1 MKMKDRIF
9 APRRTE
15 TLQGGKDAGA
25 QGRPPP
31 SSSAPLLLCC
41 RSVVIV
47 LMVLVGS
54 IWAVRGL
61 ASGGQV
67 DVCRVEGV
75 IGPVISE
82 FIVEAIHQ
90 AVADSAVALI
100 IELDTPGGLDT
111 SMRDIIKEIMASE
124 VPVVVYVS
132 PSGSRAASAGAFVTL
147 AAHIAAMA
155 PGTNIGAAHP
165 VAFGGAKM
173 DSTMAEKIA
182 NDAAAYIKTIAEKR
196 GRNADW
202 AEKAVRE
209 SVSATEQKA
218 LELGVIDLVCR
229 DVPAL
234 LDSLDGRRVVL
245 ASGERVL
252 RTKGAVIKEVSMG
265 FRERLLL
272 AISDPNIAYIL
283 MLLGVYGLIFELS
296 NPGAILPGV
305 IGGISL
311 ILAFFAFQTL
321 SVNYAGMLLILF
333 AVVLFIAEIMTPTYG
348 VLTTGG
354 VIAMVLGS
362 TMLFD
367 ASSPFLK
374 VSWGV
379 ILPAVAATV
388 LFFVFAVGMG
398 LKAQRRKPSTGIPDL
413 IGQVGEARTDIVEKG
428 TVFVSGEH
436 WRAISDEPIHAG
448 ERVRVVGMDRLVV
461 KVVRDAE

>member
-1 MKMKDRIF
+1 MF
-9 APRRTE
+9 W
-15 TLQGGKDAGA
+15 
-25 QGRPPP
+25 
-31 SSSAPLLLCC
+31 LLASGFWLLA
-41 RSVVIV
+41 S
-47 LMVLVGS
+47 
-54 IWAVRGL
+54 GL
-61 ASGGQV
+61 WTVWGFASGGQV
-67 DVCRVEGV
+67 DVCKVEGV
-75 IGPVISE
+75 IGPVVSE

-90 AVADSAVALI
+90 AVADSAECLI

-111 SMRDIIKEIMASE
+111 SMRDIVKELMASE

-147 AAHIAAMA
+147 AAHVAAMA

-165 VAFGGAKM
+165 VAFGGAKL
-173 DSTMAEKIA
+173 DSTMVEKIA

-202 AEKAVRE
+202 AEEAVRK
-209 SVSATEQKA
+209 SVSATEQEA
-218 LELGVIDLVCR
+218 LELGVIDLVCP

-252 RTKGAVIKEVSMG
+252 RTDGAVVKEISMG
-265 FRERLLL
+265 LRERVLS

-283 MLLGVYGLIFELS
+283 MILGMYGLIFELS
-296 NPGAILPGV
+296 HPGAYLPGV
-305 IGGISL
+305 VGGISL

-321 SVNYAGMLLILF
+321 SVNYAGILLILF
-333 AVVLFIAEIMTPTYG
+333 AAILFIAEIMTPTYG

-367 ASSPFLK
+367 ASAPFLK

-379 ILPAVAATV
+379 ILPAVAVTV
-388 LFFVFAVGMG
+388 LFFVFAIGMG
-398 LKAQRRKPSTGIPDL
+398 LRAQRRKPSTGIPDL
-413 IGQVGEARTDIVEKG
+413 IGQVGEARTDIVGKG
-428 TVFVSGEH
+428 TVFISGEH
-436 WRAISDEPIHAG
+436 WRAVSDDPIHAG
-448 ERVRVVGMDRLVV
+448 ERVRVVGMDHLVV
-461 KVVRDAE
+461 KVVKDKA